1 VKIISI
7 DPGGTT
13 GWCIFEIEREGMEFK
28 VSEDIKE
35 HFVSSGQLNKPN
47 HHSTLWRFLDKHQP
61 DVIVCERYEKR
72 NNDFS
77 LLISVEYIGTV
88 KTWAALND
96 RFVVFQGASQ
106 ALHWMDE
113 GAKLSRLGL
122 TLLPY
127 VKWKD
132 ANAALKHMVFYLVN
146 TPSMTDVRIQIL
158 RTLRKAV

>member
-1 VKIISI
+1 MRIISI

-13 GWCIFEIEREGMEFK
+13 GWTIFDIERDGTDYK
-28 VSEDIKE
+28 VAEDVKE
-35 HFVSSGQLNKPN
+35 HFVNSGQLEKPN
-47 HHSTLWRFLDKHQP
+47 HHSTLWRFLDQHQP
-61 DVIVCERYEKR
+61 DLIVMERYEKR

-77 LLISVEYIGTV
+77 LLISVEYIGVV
-88 KTWAALND
+88 KLWCQVND
-96 RFVVFQGASQ
+96 VPLVMQGASQ

-132 ANAALKHMVFYLVN
+132 ANAARKHMVFYLVN
-146 TPSMTDVRIQIL
+146 TPSMADIRISIL
-158 RTLRKAV
+158 KTLKRDT